1 MGKKAEGAPEWAGGL
16 AQMAYG
22 VQHLRK
28 LYIGAICAAAVA
40 ALAWPTATRAQIPIN
55 LRPGPPPAAKT
66 EQLPSGVRRA
76 GNFEIAS
83 VRFEHKPLFD
93 VAAPLI
99 RNRREPGDQ
108 IPVETRVGEIE
119 GNLRRVLTED
129 PHRSGSLFGAYDTL
143 YDPSS
148 FRVDVV
154 RVSGRPVLVAGDQAH
169 PNDVTLLT
177 VTAQDS
183 KYYGVPADDLAKRW
197 QGRLQDAL
205 VRALA
210 GRQPE
215 LVRRH
220 IQILPPLLGA
230 IAAVSAALWLVGWR
244 LRRWRATLQAA
255 AGEPARTQ
263 VERKRQLVSVFQW
276 IVVSA
281 LAVIWLGGLVWIL
294 SLFPATAWIP
304 ERIWKK
310 LLALAL
316 IWSFAGLL
324 ARLGILAIQRFMDV
338 WEVRFLSREDFSRR
352 SRRIPTISRAVQG
365 LATIVVYLVATGAS
379 LKALGVPTASL
390 LTLGA
395 LVAFAVSFAAQS
407 IIKDLTAGFLILV
420 EDQFAIGDYVWI
432 GAISGV
438 VEHLSLRTTR
448 VREDDGRLTTIPNS
462 QVSIVQNATRDW
474 GRVDVTVNV
483 ANDIDI
489 ERALSVIAD
498 VADQLSR
505 DPSWSAVIL
514 EPPRVLGI
522 DAFSHAGVA
531 IRVWIVTL
539 PLQRVPVRREFNRRV
554 LVALQQHGIEIGVPQ
569 QIVRP
574 VMSGGKAAAGSPA
587 GDTEEAISLATP
599 KATGS
604 SR

>member
-1 MGKKAEGAPEWAGGL
+1 MRWELAP
-16 AQMAYG
+16 MTYG
-22 VQHLRK
+22 VHRLGK
-28 LYIGAICAAAVA
+28 VCIGALCAASVVA
-40 ALAWPTATRAQIPIN
+40 LVRPPGTWAQLPIN
-55 LRPGPPPAAKT
+55 LLPGTPAAPKT
-66 EQLPSGVRRA
+66 EQLPSGVRRVA
-76 GNFEIAS
+76 NFEIAS
-83 VRFEHKPLFD
+83 VTFEHKPLFD
-93 VAAPLI
+93 VTGPLI
-99 RNRREPGDQ
+99 RDRREPGEQ
-108 IPVETRVGEIE
+108 IPVETRVAQIQQ
-119 GNLRRVLTED
+119 NLRRVLTKE
-129 PHRSGSLFGAYDTL
+129 PHRSRSLVGAYDTL

-148 FRVDVV
+148 FRVNVV
-154 RVSGRPVLVAGDQAH
+154 SVSDHPVIVAGDQAH

-183 KYYGVPADDLAKRW
+183 KYYGIPVHDLAKRW
-197 QGRLQDAL
+197 QGRLQDVL
-205 VRALA
+205 VRALQS
-210 GRQPE
+210 RQPE

-220 IQILPPLLGA
+220 LQILPALLGA
-230 IAAVSAALWLVGWR
+230 IAVASVALGLAGRR
-244 LRRWRATLQAA
+244 LRRWRAALQEA

-263 VERKRQLVSVFQW
+263 VERKRQLASVFKW

-294 SLFPATAWIP
+294 WLFPATAWIP

-324 ARLGILAIQRFMDV
+324 ARLGILPIQRFMDAWV
-338 WEVRFLSREDFSRR
+338 EVQFLSREDVSRR
-352 SRRIPTISRAVQG
+352 SRRIPTISRAIQG
-365 LATIVVYLVATGAS
+365 LTTILIYVVAAGAS
-379 LKALGVPTASL
+379 LKVFGMPTVSL

-395 LVAFAVSFAAQS
+395 LFAFAVSFAAQS

-420 EDQFAIGDYVWI
+420 EDQFAIGDYVGI

-438 VEHLSLRTTR
+438 VEQLSLRATR

-505 DPSWSAVIL
+505 DPSWSTVIL

-522 DAFSHAGVA
+522 DAFSHAGVG
-531 IRVWIVTL
+531 IRVWIVTQ

-554 LVALQQHGIEIGVPQ
+554 LVALKQHGIEIGVPQ

-574 VMSGGKAAAGSPA
+574 VMSGGKAAAGPPA